1 MVNSSTRY
9 ESMKPAFK
17 HSSLRLAVPDFN
29 SPLTDLIIDLD
40 HLRKKQL
47 DGTTSPD
54 IFFQLKRI
62 FHTLESVCS
71 ARIEGNNTTITE
83 YIETKLSEERPQNK
97 DIQEILNMEQAMA
110 FIDEHI
116 KDVLFDRAF
125 ASELHKQV
133 VDQLLPP
140 PDGEGDRTPGVY
152 RTVPVSIARSNHK
165 PPEPTQVTSYMDELF
180 AFISNEDA
188 PKFDLLKIAIAHHR
202 FMWIHPFSNGNGRAG
217 RLFTYAMLVKQG
229 FHVDVGRILNP
240 TAVFCNNRQNY
251 YKFLSLADSGKDDD
265 MLRWC
270 EYVLAGLKEE
280 IEKIDRLLD
289 YKYLRSE
296 ILIPAISHSHERKL
310 ITDAE
315 FKILKKAIDKQVI
328 QAADIKDFFEGKASS
343 EISRNIGRL
352 RDKKMLMPIEEGA
365 RRYVIRFDNSFL
377 LRGIIKMLAEKSFIA
392 IKEGN

>member
-1 MVNSSTRY
+1 
-9 ESMKPAFK
+9 MKPT
-17 HSSLRLAVPDFN
+17 SLRLAVPDFN

-47 DGTTSPD
+47 GGTTNPA

-83 YIETKLSEERPQNK
+83 YIETKLSEKTPQNK
-97 DIQEILNMEQAMA
+97 DIQEILNMEHAMA

-116 KDVLFDRAF
+116 KDVFFNRAF
-125 ASELHKQV
+125 VSELHKQV

-140 PDGEGDRTPGVY
+140 PDGEGDKTPGAY
-152 RTVPVSIARSNHK
+152 RTVAVKIGRSNHK
-165 PPEPTQVTSYMDELF
+165 PPEPIQVTDYMDELF
-180 AFISNEDA
+180 AFISHEDA

-202 FMWIHPFSNGNGRAG
+202 FMWIHPFSNGNGRTG

-251 YKFLSLADSGKDDD
+251 YHFLSLADSGNDDD
-265 MLRWC
+265 ILRWC

-296 ILIPAISHSHERKL
+296 ILLPAISHSHERKL
-310 ITDAE
+310 ITDVE
-315 FKILKKAIDKQVI
+315 TKILKKAVDKQVI
-328 QAADIKDFFEGKASS
+328 QSSDIKEFFIGKASS

-352 RDKKMLMPIEEGA
+352 RDKKMLMPMEEGA

-377 LRGIIKMLAEKSFIA
+377 LRGIIKMLGEKNFIA
-392 IKEGN
+392 LKEGD

>member
-1 MVNSSTRY
+1 
-9 ESMKPAFK
+9 MKPVFK
-17 HSSLRLAVPDFN
+17 HCPLRLAVPDFN
-29 SPLTDLIIDLD
+29 SPLTDLIIELD
-40 HLRKKQL
+40 YLRKKQL
-47 DGTTSPD
+47 GGTTHPAV
-54 IFFQLKRI
+54 FFQLKRI

-83 YIETKLSEERPQNK
+83 YIETKLLEGPPPNK

-110 FIDEHI
+110 FIDDHI
-116 KDVLFDRAF
+116 RDVLFNRIF
-125 ASELHKQV
+125 VSELHKKV
-133 VDQLLPP
+133 VHQLLAP

-152 RTVPVSIARSNHK
+152 RTVAVSIGRSSHT
-165 PPEPTQVTSYMDELF
+165 PPEPTQVNEYMEELF
-180 AFISNEDA
+180 AFINNEDA
-188 PKFDLLKIAIAHHR
+188 PKYDLLKIAIAHHR

-251 YKFLSLADSGKDDD
+251 YNFLSLADSGKDEDI
-265 MLRWC
+265 LSWC
-270 EYVLAGLKEE
+270 GYVLAGLREE

-310 ITDAE
+310 ITDVE
-315 FKILKKAIDKQVI
+315 TKILKKAVEKQVI
-328 QAADIKDFFEGKASS
+328 QSSDIKEFFAGKASS
-343 EISRNIGRL
+343 EISRNISRL
-352 RDKKMLMPIEEGA
+352 KDKKMLMPVEEGA

-377 LRGIIKMLAEKSFIA
+377 LRGIIKMLGDKRFIT
-392 IKEGN
+392 INDLPPIN